1 VSEGRWH
8 DLRRILRPD
17 ESAEVGDEIAFH
29 IQMRTAELIEQ
40 GVDPARAQ
48 AMAEERFGPVPPIRA
63 ALFDSIRR
71 RRQREDRA
79 ETLMDL
85 QRDLVFAIRSL
96 RRAPAF
102 ATAAIATL
110 ALGVGATLA
119 VFTVVNGVLLRPLP
133 YHDPARI
140 HMIWITN
147 TTPDGVTSE
156 LPLTSGFFLDIERQT
171 RGFEAMAAFR
181 SWSYSLTGAGGTEPE
196 PLAGARVSPVLFSV
210 LGVRPALGQPFTPT
224 EAVPGGPSVALIGHD
239 LWQRRFGGDAAIVGT
254 RVTLNGQPFTVT
266 GVMPPGFAFPRG
278 AELPSGFS
286 FGLRTEVWTPL
297 VFDSADTRNYGTM
310 NLSAVGRL
318 PSPDVRL
325 AAQSE
330 LSGIMKRFLQE
341 NAPNLKLDYRVVS
354 MADQAGQK
362 VERGLLI
369 LLGAVILVL
378 AIATANVGSLLVAR
392 IGTRQRELAVRAA
405 LGAGRARI
413 ARQLVTEN
421 LVLAFA
427 GTLSG
432 IVIAWWT
439 TQVMLAL
446 VPGAMPRADDIG
458 LDWRVLSFAALVAL
472 VAGAAFG
479 AAAAFAARWSRIG
492 AALHAGDL
500 RSGGSVRHTYGRRF
514 LAATEVALSL
524 MLLIGASLL
533 TRSFIAL
540 QNVRL
545 GFDPSDVLT
554 AGVGIPIAGPFLPAR
569 DGPRWSATLR
579 EITSRVASAEG
590 VTAAGMVSG
599 LPLSGAYESGGIRLP
614 GITYEPGQ
622 GPTAQYNVV
631 AGDYFKAAGI
641 RVLAGRTFDS
651 SDDDP
656 NRATIIINREL
667 ARQLFGSEATAVGRE
682 LLAMFEFTRNRPPRT
697 VVGVVDVVK
706 QISADEES
714 TAQVYVPVSQ
724 MAYPGLTLVVRAS
737 GDARRN
743 PHSLLGLIKRE
754 VRAVDPSATVNAVR
768 TMDDVVSHSLARQRF
783 SMTLIGVF
791 AALALVLAIVGLYGV
806 LALIVAQRRR
816 EIGVRLALGAQPR
829 TVVRMILNEGA
840 AMAAVGVFLGVVG
853 ALVLTR
859 AMESLLYGVSTTDA
873 WTFAGAAALVTAVAM
888 AATYVPARRAAGV
901 DPRTA
906 LAGD

>member
-1 VSEGRWH
+1 VKESRWSR
-8 DLRRILRPD
+8 LRRVLRPNVG
-17 ESAEVGDEIAFH
+17 AEVGDEIAFH

-40 GVDPARAQ
+40 GVDPALARAR
-48 AMAEERFGPVPPIRA
+48 AEERFGPVQPIEA
-63 ALFDSIRR
+63 ALVDSTRR

-79 ETLMDL
+79 EAFMDL
-85 QRDLVFAIRSL
+85 TQDLGFAVRSL

-110 ALGVGATLA
+110 ALGIGATLA

-133 YHDPARI
+133 YDDPARI

-147 TTPDGVTSE
+147 TTSDGVTSE
-156 LPLTSGFFLDIERQT
+156 LPLTSGFFLDIERQA
-171 RGFEAMAAFR
+171 RGFESMAAFR
-181 SWSYSLTGAGGTEPE
+181 AWSYSLTEAGSTESE
-196 PLAGARVSPVLFSV
+196 PLAGARVSPALFSV
-210 LGVRPALGQPFTPT
+210 LGVRPAIGQPFTPN
-224 EAVPGGPSVALIGHD
+224 EAVPGGPSVALISHD
-239 LWQRRFGGDAAIVGT
+239 LWQRRFGGDAAIVGR
-254 RVTLNGQPFTVT
+254 RVTLNGQPFSVT

-278 AELPSGFS
+278 AELPSAFG
-286 FGLRTEVWTPL
+286 FGLRTEVWVPL
-297 VFDSADTRNYGTM
+297 VFDSSDTRNYGTM

-318 PSPDVRL
+318 PSPDTRL

-341 NAPNLKLDYRVVS
+341 NAPTLKLAYRVVS

-378 AIATANVGSLLVAR
+378 AIASANVASLLVAR

-427 GTLSG
+427 GTVLG
-432 IVIAWWT
+432 IVIAYLT

-458 LDWRVLSFAALVAL
+458 LDWRVLSMAALVAL
-472 VAGAAFG
+472 VSGAAFG

-492 AALHAGDL
+492 AALHGGDL
-500 RSGGSVRHTYGRRF
+500 RSAGSVRHTYGRRV

-545 GFDPSDVLT
+545 GFDPSQVLT
-554 AGVGIPIAGPFLPAR
+554 AGVGIPVAGPFLPAR
-569 DGPRWSATLR
+569 DGARWSATLR
-579 EITSRVASAEG
+579 EITTRVASAEG
-590 VTAAGMVSG
+590 IAAAGMVSA
-599 LPLSGAYESGGIRLP
+599 LPLSGAFESGGLRLP

-622 GPTAQYNVV
+622 GPSAQYNVV
-631 AGDYFKAAGI
+631 AGEYFKAAGI
-641 RVLAGRTFDS
+641 RLLAGRTFDS

-656 NRATIIINREL
+656 NRATIVINRVV
-667 ARQLFGSEATAVGRE
+667 ARQLFGSESAALGRE
-682 LLAMFEFTRNRPPRT
+682 VNAMFEFTRSRPART
-697 VVGVVDVVK
+697 IIGVVDVVK
-706 QISADEES
+706 QISADEEPA
-714 TAQVYVPVSQ
+714 AQVYVPVSQ

-737 GDARRN
+737 GDASRDPR
-743 PHSLLGLIKRE
+743 SLVAMVKRE
-754 VRAVDPSATVNAVR
+754 VRAVDPLATVNEVR
-768 TMDDVVSHSLARQRF
+768 TMKDVVSHSLARQRF

-806 LALIVAQRRR
+806 LSLIVGQRRR

-840 AMAAVGVFLGVVG
+840 AMAAVGVVLGVVG
-853 ALVLTR
+853 ALALTR
-859 AMESLLYGVSTTDA
+859 AMESLLYGVSTTDV
-873 WTFAGAAALVTAVAM
+873 WTFGGAAALVAAVAM
-888 AATYVPARRAAGV
+888 GATYVPARRAARV

-906 LAGD
+906 LAGE